1 MSLTQ
6 DELKP
11 EAAQYH
17 KCELQTTIQQRSK
30 KRVSMQA
37 VGLAGAEFVAAL
49 VVSSIVGAIT
59 ADVPTKKE
67 LNR

>member
-1 MSLTQ
+1 M
-6 DELKP
+6 KP

-17 KCELQTTIQQRSK
+17 TCELQTAIQQRPEE
-30 KRVSMQA
+30 RVLVQA
-37 VGLAGAEFVAAL
+37 VGVAGAELVAAL
-49 VVSSIVGAIT
+49 LVSSIVGAIT